1 MNTLIAVVLGAATF
15 FVGYKYYAQRIDRD
29 IIKADP
35 KKATP
40 AKMYMD
46 GVDFSPASRNV
57 LYGFQFKSIAASGPI
72 VGTITAAALWGWLPA
87 LIWLLLG
94 VTFIGWVQDY
104 SAMMMSARRD
114 GDSLSAT
121 AHKLMS
127 PTSRT
132 ILLIFIF
139 IYLLIIAGAFG
150 NLLSGIFASTP
161 SVPLGI
167 VVLALAGVLAGQ
179 MLYKWKMDL
188 VVVTLVTV
196 GITLIAILAGPLDAI
211 SGVVNGLNGALNS
224 LTGNQPFYQIFDP
237 TLGGYAGGFIKYTPS
252 YVFWLLFLIVFCYL
266 GAVLPIWRYAQP
278 VNYIGFWIMALTL
291 VGGFVGAVVAV
302 VANPALATFTLPMF
316 KGWDAGVKGALQPL
330 WPMLFVTVACG
341 AISGW
346 HSLISTV
353 GTARQLEN
361 ETDALPVGGGAMFSE
376 NLLAI
381 LALMAI
387 SVGTAGGGAAAF
399 AAGVGGFLSVFGLD
413 VKYGT
418 ALAFAAFV
426 IIVITVLQLVIRFM
440 RVSLTEWLGD
450 SIPAMRNMHV
460 GTIISAALM
469 FFVVLSGTFT
479 YLYQLFG
486 GANQLMA
493 SLALMLVGL
502 WLTAEGKKAL
512 WVWLPMLFMYVTTIV
527 ANLITAWNMYANIIQ
542 PNLGKP
548 GYEVPILGAALL
560 IFAALF
566 LVGAALFLG
575 WEGWKAYGR
584 LRGKAPKVAA
594 AKA

>member
-1 MNTLIAVVLGAATF
+1 MNTLFAVVAGALTF
-15 FVGYKYYAQRIDRD
+15 FVGYQYAIRIDKNV
-29 IIKADP
+29 IKSDP

-72 VGTITAAALWGWLPA
+72 VGTITAATLWGWLPA
-87 LIWLLLG
+87 LVWLIVG

-104 SAMMMSARRD
+104 AAMMMSARRD

-127 PTSRT
+127 PASRQ
-132 ILLIFIF
+132 ILLVFIF

-150 NLLSGIFASTP
+150 NLLAGVFVSTP
-161 SVPLGI
+161 SVPVGI
-167 VVLALAGVLAGQ
+167 FVLVLAGLLGGQ
-179 MLYKWKMDL
+179 MLYRWKMDL

-196 GITLIAILAGPLDAI
+196 GLTLAAIMIGPSQAVSDIVTAI
-211 SGVVNGLNGALNS
+211 NNSLNGLNG
-224 LTGNQPFYQIFDP
+224 GQPFYQIFDP
-237 TLGGYAGGFIKYTPS
+237 TMSGYAGGFIKYTPS
-252 YVFWLLFLIVFCYL
+252 YIFWLLFLIVFCYL
-266 GAVLPIWRYAQP
+266 GAVLPIWRFAQP
-278 VNYIGFWIMALTL
+278 VNYIGFWVMALTL
-291 VGGFVGAVVAV
+291 VGGFVGAIVAV
-302 VANPALATFTLPMF
+302 FTNPSLATFTLPAV
-316 KGWDAGVKGALQPL
+316 KAWDAGVKGALQPM

-387 SVGTAGGGAAAF
+387 SVGTQGSGAGAF

-413 VKYGT
+413 AKYGT
-418 ALAFAAFV
+418 ALAYAAFV

-450 SIPAMRNMHV
+450 SMPIMRNMHV
-460 GTIISAALM
+460 GTIISGALM
-469 FFVVLSGTFT
+469 FVVVISGTFT

-493 SLALMLVGL
+493 SLALMLIGL
-502 WLTAEGKKAL
+502 WLTAEKKQAI
-512 WVWLPMLFMYVTTIV
+512 WVWIPMLFMYVTTIV
-527 ANLITAWNMYANIIQ
+527 ANLITAWNMYANIIA
-542 PNLGKP
+542 PNMGKP
-548 GYEVPILGAALL
+548 DYTVPIIGAALL
-560 IFAALF
+560 ILAALF
-566 LVGAALFLG
+566 LVAAALYLG
-575 WEGWKAYGR
+575 WEGWKAYSR
-584 LRGKAPKVAA
+584 LKGQAPVAA
-594 AKA
+594 PAKL

>member
-15 FVGYKYYAQRIDRD
+15 YLGYQYATRIDKT
-29 IIKADP
+29 IIKSDP

-72 VGTITAAALWGWLPA
+72 VGTITAASLWGWLPA

-104 SAMMMSARRD
+104 ATMMMSARRD

-139 IYLLIIAGAFG
+139 VYLLIIAGAFG
-150 NLLSGIFASTP
+150 NMLAGIFATTST
-161 SVPLGI
+161 VPLGI
-167 VVLALAGVLAGQ
+167 VMLLLAGLLGGQ

-188 VVVTLVTV
+188 IVVTLVTV
-196 GITLIAILAGPLDAI
+196 GLTIVAIWAGTWAPVTAI
-211 SGVVNGLNGALNS
+211 VTGINNAING

-237 TLGGYAGGFIKYTPS
+237 TLSGFAGGFIKITPS

-278 VNYIGFWIMALTL
+278 INYIGFWIMALTL
-291 VGGFVGAVVAV
+291 VGGFVGAIIAV
-302 VANPALATFTLPMF
+302 VANPKLATFTLPMF

-330 WPMLFVTVACG
+330 WPMLFVTIACG

-346 HSLISTV
+346 HALISTV

-361 ETDALPVGGGAMFSE
+361 ETDALPVGAGSMFSE
-376 NLLAI
+376 TLLAI

-399 AAGVGGFLSVFGLD
+399 ASGVGGFLSVFGLD
-413 VKYGT
+413 VAIGT
-418 ALAFAAFV
+418 ALAYAAFV

-450 SIPAMRNMHV
+450 SVPIMRNIHV
-460 GTIISAALM
+460 GTIVSAALM

-502 WLTAEGKKAL
+502 WLTGEGKKAL

-527 ANLITAWNMYANIIQ
+527 ANLITAWNMYANIIA
-542 PNLGKP
+542 PNLGKA

-575 WEGWKAYGR
+575 WEGWKAYSR

-594 AKA
+594 AKV